1 MKVIGEKFELINVT
15 LKDVFAAVRDYKKN
29 NPGYEPKE
37 ILMTKAE
44 IRGLKLNI
52 KQMDPDDNLKIYP
65 EIKPGAMIAGVVI
78 VEVDEEE

>member
-15 LKDVFAAVRDYKKN
+15 LEDVFAAVRDYKKN

-44 IRGLKLNI
+44 IQGLKFDI
-52 KQMDPDDNLKIYP
+52 KQREVGHNFKVYP